1 METCPYAAPGSVL
14 APLFFGFFRGPSG
27 DVQPHKEEVMRNL
40 RVLLMIEIAIFGALG
55 FVLDFVAFKMPQG
68 GSVSL
73 VMIPIVLMAFR
84 RGVAAGVLTGVL
96 VGLLQIV
103 TGVISVTPLSF
114 GFVVMQVIL
123 DYLLAYGLVGLAGV
137 MRGGYFKAYHN
148 KNTGKMIV
156 AIVIGVLIGSVLRY
170 VMHVIT
176 GILFFGMFAEGNV
189 VIYSVVY
196 NATYMIPVFL
206 LAAAVCSALFAAAPK
221 LVDAEA

>member
-1 METCPYAAPGSVL
+1 
-14 APLFFGFFRGPSG
+14 
-27 DVQPHKEEVMRNL
+27 MRNL
-40 RVLLMIEIAIFGALG
+40 RVLLMVEIAIFGALG
-55 FVLDFVAFKMPQG
+55 YVLDFVAFKMPQG

-84 RGVAAGVLTGVL
+84 RGAVAGILTGLL

-123 DYLLAYGLVGLAGV
+123 DYLVAYGVVGFAGI
-137 MRGGYFKAYHN
+137 MRGNYLKAFQQ
-148 KNTGKMIV
+148 KRSVSMIA
-156 AIVIGVLIGSVLRY
+156 AIVIGVLIGSLLRY

-176 GILFFGMFAEGNV
+176 GVLFFGMFAEGNV
-189 VIYSVVY
+189 LIYSVVY

-221 LVDAEA
+221 LVDAEAQ